1 MNTRNLILC
10 SVGLAVLGGAV
21 ALGHAGWQIVGP
33 LNGQEAPHGAALP
46 AAEAEPAPIPLP
58 ATFEECV
65 RRAIAVYDAY
75 QFTWET
81 PAIEKGFIMHA
92 EIILCERQFP
102 EAPP

>member
-1 MNTRNLILC
+1 MAGVVILGH
-10 SVGLAVLGGAV
+10 VGLP
-21 ALGHAGWQIVGP
+21 IVGP
-33 LNGQEAPHGAALP
+33 PNDQQEPHGAALP
-46 AAEAEPAPIPLP
+46 AAEAEPALLPPP
-58 ATFEECV
+58 ATFEECA
-65 RRAIAVYDAY
+65 RRAIDAYDAY